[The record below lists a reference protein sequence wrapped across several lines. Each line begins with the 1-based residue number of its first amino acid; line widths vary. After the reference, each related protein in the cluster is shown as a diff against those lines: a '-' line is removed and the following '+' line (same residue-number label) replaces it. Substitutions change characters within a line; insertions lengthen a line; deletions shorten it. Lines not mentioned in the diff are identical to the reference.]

1 MLTRKNG
8 FTLLELLIAAVI
20 IGALAVFASITFRRS
35 ASDIRVQDAKVRA
48 QVIAVA
54 ARMFKENYP
63 GVTFDTTH
71 NMTSAQMTDKKLTL
85 NDAGTDTDCSPYA
98 QDVSLQTLV
107 SCGYLENRRYVDP
120 NFFFKFQADGSVC
133 ISRNTGGS
141 KVMADDTDE
150 YCTNGETGSG
160 TL

>member
-20 IGALAVFASITFRRS
+20 VGSLAVFASITFRRS

-48 QVIAVA
+48 QVIAMA

-63 GVTFDTTH
+63 GITFDTTH
-71 NMTSAQMTDKKLTL
+71 NMTTEQITETSCNPTIGTVTL
-85 NDAGTDTDCSPYA
+85 E
-98 QDVSLQTLV
+98 TLV

-120 NFFFKFQADGSVC
+120 NFEFKFYVDENSKVYVC
-133 ISRNTGGS
+133 IKRNANGS
-141 KVMADDTDE
+141 KVEASNDAE
-150 YCTNGETGSG
+150 YLC
-160 TL
+160 L